1 MIDRFVFRHLRGLS
15 RKSHTIPISRQ
26 DRVVIFSDIHFGDG
40 SDNDDF
46 AQNGPLFHYV
56 LENHYLPGNYRL
68 ILNGDIEELHKFS
81 LKKIIARW
89 RPAYRLFEQFHQQH
103 RLTKLIGN
111 HDYDL
116 SFKKRKPLGIP
127 IIDACTLDFNGN
139 RIFVFH
145 GHQASPFYRVFQ
157 PLSSLVV
164 RYLANPLGIKNYSV
178 AFNSVKRYKL
188 EKRIYDF
195 ARQEKMLVMIGH
207 THRPLF
213 ESQSRI
219 DTLKARI
226 DKLCRL
232 YPRVGPHKQKEIELR
247 IKEYLGEL
255 QKLLL
260 KKRKKRYMESLYSE
274 DPIIPC
280 LFNSG
285 CCIGKKGITAIEIT
299 GGEIELVYWID
310 QKRPSK
316 YFARKDHLPIQLN
329 NSDYW
334 RVSLKKESLD
344 YIITRLKLL
353 S

>member
-1 MIDRFVFRHLRGLS
+1 MNRFVYKHLRDLL
-15 RKSHTIPISRQ
+15 RKSHAIPISQQ
-26 DRVVIFSDIHFGDG
+26 DKIVIFSDIHFGDG
-40 SDNDDF
+40 SERDDF
-46 AQNGPLFHYV
+46 AQNGSLFKYL

-81 LKKIIARW
+81 FKKILARW
-89 RPAYRLFEQFHQQH
+89 RPTYRLFEQFHQQH
-103 RLTKLIGN
+103 RLTKLVGN

-116 SFKKRKPLGIP
+116 SSRKRKPLGIP
-127 IIDACTLDFNGN
+127 IIDSCILDFNGDC
-139 RIFVFH
+139 IFVFH
-145 GHQASPFYRVFQ
+145 GHQASPFYLLFQ

-164 RYLANPLGIKNYSV
+164 RYLANPLGIKNYLV
-178 AFNSVKRYKL
+178 AFNSVKRYRL
-188 EKRIYDF
+188 EKRVYEF

-219 DTLKARI
+219 DMLKSRI
-226 DKLCRL
+226 DKLCRI
-232 YPRVGPHKQKEIELR
+232 YPRLVAPKQKEIELR
-247 IKEYLGEL
+247 IKEYLREL
-255 QKLLL
+255 RKLLL
-260 KKRKKRYMESLYSE
+260 KKREKRYLDSLYSE
-274 DPIIPC
+274 APIIPC

-285 CCIGKKGITAIEIT
+285 CCIGNKGITALEIT

-316 YFARKDHLPIQLN
+316 YFARRDHIPVQLHD
-329 NSDYW
+329 SDYW

-344 YIITRLKLL
+344 YIFTRLKLL